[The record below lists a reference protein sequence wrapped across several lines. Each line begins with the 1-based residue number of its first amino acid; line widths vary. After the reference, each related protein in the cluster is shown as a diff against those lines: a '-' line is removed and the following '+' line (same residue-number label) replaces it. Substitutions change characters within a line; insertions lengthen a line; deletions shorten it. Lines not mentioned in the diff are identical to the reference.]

1 MWQRVSA
8 GELLGR
14 ESRDEPYPGQG
25 MQWEEE
31 GGRNL
36 RRKRN
41 KNTLVTRQ
49 ISPIT
54 LTYRSQQRQA
64 GILQMSSAGAAAHQA
79 GRSRQ
84 AVEGSAGRTADPGKG
99 EGQDRVHYLRGWS

>member
-1 MWQRVSA
+1 MRRRASA
-8 GELLGR
+8 GEWLDPVPDDGPCQGQERQLG
-14 ESRDEPYPGQG
+14 EAGGHNLEGRDKI
-25 MQWEEE
+25 M
-31 GGRNL
+31 
-36 RRKRN
+36 
-41 KNTLVTRQ
+41 LVTRQ

-64 GILQMSSAGAAAHQA
+64 DILQMSSAEAAAHQA
-79 GRSRQ
+79 GWSRQ

>member
-1 MWQRVSA
+1 MWQHVSV
-8 GELLGR
+8 GELLDR
-14 ESRDEPYPGQG
+14 ELRDEAYRGRG

-31 GGRNL
+31 GDHNL
-36 RRKRN
+36 RRE
-41 KNTLVTRQ
+41 KNEITLVTRQ

-64 GILQMSSAGAAAHQA
+64 GILQMSHAWAAHQA